1 MIRGLL
7 RPNFVRQFGMNFDVI
22 VIGAGAAGMMCAAQA
37 GQRGRQ
43 VLLIDHAAKIGERI
57 RISGG
62 GRCNFTN
69 REVSPAN
76 FLSQNPHFCRSAL
89 AQYSQHDFIKL
100 VESYRIPYH
109 EKTLGQLFCDTSAKD
124 IIALL
129 ESECDKGEV
138 KWAQPCEVI
147 SIKEAGAGK
156 SGFVLKTSEGEFR
169 CQSLVIATGG
179 LAAPALG
186 ATPFGYKVAEQFG
199 LPVIAPKPALVPLA
213 LPPEV
218 LESLKSLAGL
228 SFETVSSC
236 GKNSPPFREQALI
249 THRGLS
255 GPAIL
260 QISSY
265 WQMQGYAN
273 SKNQPITLD
282 LLPGHDPEDWLA
294 QHRNRNVTLAA
305 LLSETLPKR
314 FAQEWCAMQGIS
326 RPMAELSTKALE
338 TAARLLNAWPLSPSG
353 TLGYGKAEVT
363 LGGVDT
369 RALSSKTMQ
378 SNNTPSLFFI
388 GETVDVTGW
397 LGGYNFQWAWS
408 SGWVAGQHV

>member
-1 MIRGLL
+1 
-7 RPNFVRQFGMNFDVI
+7 MNFDAI
-22 VIGAGAAGMMCAAQA
+22 VIGGGAAGMMCAAQA
-37 GQRGRQ
+37 GLRGRR
-43 VLLIDHAAKIGERI
+43 VLLIDHAAKVGERI

-69 REVSPAN
+69 RDVSPAN

-124 IIALL
+124 IITLL
-129 ESECDKGEV
+129 ESECEKGEV
-138 KWAQPCEVI
+138 KWAQPCEVA
-147 SIKEAGAGK
+147 SINAIGAKAGTGNV
-156 SGFVLKTSEGEFR
+156 GFVLKTSEGEFR
-169 CQSLVIATGG
+169 CASLIIATGG

-199 LPVIAPKPALVPLA
+199 LPVVAPKPALVPLA
-213 LPPEV
+213 LPPESLDV
-218 LESLKSLAGL
+218 LKPLAGL
-228 SFETVSSC
+228 SFETISTC
-236 GKNSPPFREQALI
+236 GKNAPPFREQALI

-265 WQMQGYAN
+265 WQMQEYAGG
-273 SKNQPITLD
+273 KKQPVTLD
-282 LLPGHDPEDWLA
+282 LLPGHNAEDWLT
-294 QHRNRNVTLAA
+294 QHRGRNVTLTA
-305 LLSETLPKR
+305 LLSENLPKR
-314 FAQEWCAMQGIS
+314 FAQEWCEMQGIS
-326 RPMAELSTKALE
+326 RPMAELSAKTLE
-338 TAARLLNAWPLSPSG
+338 NAARLLGAWPLLPSG

-378 SNNTPSLFFI
+378 SNTTPGLFFI
-388 GETVDVTGW
+388 GEVVDVTGW